1 MKRFHFS
8 LAAVLTVRQSA
19 ENAALKSYAEA
30 LLAKRR
36 AFARV
41 DAIHRELADN
51 WAQIRAAL
59 ASGSVAAKVGQ
70 LRKYTSFL
78 EEELARREEAL
89 SEAERQVSVALQKM
103 LGARQQR
110 QAIETFREN
119 QRAQY
124 DRDLRR
130 EEQKFLDDLARRP
143 VLSGTA
149 WKAGEDSII

>member
-19 ENAALKSYAEA
+19 ENTALKCYAEA
-30 LLAKRR
+30 LLARQK

-41 DAIHRELADN
+41 EEIHRELGAN
-51 WAQIRAAL
+51 WTQIRL
-59 ASGSVAAKVGQ
+59 AFASQCAAAKIDQ
-70 LRKYTSFL
+70 LRKHATFL
-78 EEELARREEAL
+78 EDELGRREAAL
-89 SEAERQVSVALQKM
+89 SEAEREVSAALQKM

-119 QRAQY
+119 QRGQY
-124 DRDLRR
+124 DRELIR

-143 VLSGTA
+143 VVSGAA
-149 WKAGEDSII
+149 WKVSEGDLT